1 MNQQEATRAG
11 TVSGLRAGSTMTE
24 FMSYGNFSKKTYFSM
39 INGSLTNVLLLDDL
53 RQQDKG
59 LLGNGPGGQH

>member
-39 INGSLTNVLLLDDL
+39 FNGSLTNVLLLDDL
-53 RQQDKG
+53 QQQDKG
-59 LLGNGPGGQH
+59 L

>member
-24 FMSYGNFSKKTYFSM
+24 FMIYGNFSKKTYFLM
-39 INGSLTNVLLLDDL
+39 INGSLRNVLLLDDL
-53 RQQDKG
+53 LIQ
-59 LLGNGPGGQH
+59 L